1 MVILLDH
8 VIRIGTN
15 PLGKHYTIDSL
26 LNASLTDLMN
36 EAATLRDEGHADR
49 LSYSRK
55 VFIPLTRLCRDSCSY
70 CTFATTP
77 SKVKAP
83 YLLPDEIIE
92 IARRGQ
98 EAGCKEALFTLG
110 DKPELRYRAALDALK
125 ALGYGSTIEYLAA
138 CCRTVFDKTGLLP
151 HVNPGTMT
159 SNEIAKLR
167 PLTVSIGMML

>member
-70 CTFATTP
+70 CTGAELHLRAVQALNRKMGSFLETP
-77 SKVKAP
+77 RWVSS
-83 YLLPDEIIE
+83 
-92 IARRGQ
+92 
-98 EAGCKEALFTLG
+98 
-110 DKPELRYRAALDALK
+110 LDAQREQ
-125 ALGYGSTIEYLAA
+125 A
-138 CCRTVFDKTGLLP
+138 
-151 HVNPGTMT
+151 
-159 SNEIAKLR
+159 
-167 PLTVSIGMML
+167 